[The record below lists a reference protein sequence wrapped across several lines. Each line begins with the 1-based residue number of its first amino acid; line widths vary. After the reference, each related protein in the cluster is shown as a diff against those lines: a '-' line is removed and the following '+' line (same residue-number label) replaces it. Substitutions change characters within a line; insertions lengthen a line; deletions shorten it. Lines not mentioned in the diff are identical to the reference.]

1 MEPAH
6 RKELERWAE
15 ALLRSE
21 LAELR
26 AAGRAIR
33 SLCGENHRL
42 EERVASLEGNVEPAP
57 PPEPEPD
64 VEPAAS
70 LRWLAEPLWGRVLI
84 AVVAVAVI
92 AAIVALA
99 AN

>member
-33 SLCGENHRL
+33 SLCGENETLTQRVARL
-42 EERVASLEGNVEPAP
+42 EGHE
-57 PPEPEPD
+57 D
-64 VEPAAS
+64 
-70 LRWLAEPLWGRVLI
+70 AEPLPEVDAADASPPASQSQRVFDLLRLGRRRQ
-84 AVVAVAVI
+84 A
-92 AAIVALA
+92 
-99 AN
+99 